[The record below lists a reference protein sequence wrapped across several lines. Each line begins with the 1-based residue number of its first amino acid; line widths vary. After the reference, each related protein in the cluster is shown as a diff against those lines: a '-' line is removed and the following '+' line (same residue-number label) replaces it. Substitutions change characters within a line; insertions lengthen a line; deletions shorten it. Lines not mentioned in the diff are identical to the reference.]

1 MIKVLYDKN
10 KKIKKRRC
18 KIMDE
23 RLEIAKKIL
32 QENAETG
39 ESFVKLCQKYNF
51 SRNIFYDLRV
61 KAEEDLKNE
70 GMIEEQTNISNFTE
84 ETSNSEKQGINE
96 SIKTSK
102 PNKQVFDKS
111 KGVKKTFKLYEQVEK
126 AIKIEAA
133 KQGLKVVDFVNKA
146 LWQAISDEVKKI
158 LG

>member
-1 MIKVLYDKN
+1 
-10 KKIKKRRC
+10 
-18 KIMDE
+18 MDE
-23 RLEIAKKIL
+23 RLEIVKRIL

-51 SRNIFYDLRV
+51 SRNIFYHLKA
-61 KAEEDLKNE
+61 KAEEELKNE
-70 GMIEEQTNISNFTE
+70 GVIEGQMDISNFTE
-84 ETSNSEKQGINE
+84 ETSNSEKQGINK

-102 PNKQVFDKS
+102 SNKQVFDKNNR
-111 KGVKKTFKLYEQVEK
+111 VKKTFELYEQVEK

-158 LG
+158 LGWLGGYIWLVLKIFMLDD